1 MPERNLTRDE
11 AAARSALLATRSY
24 QVELDL
30 TRGPDVFGST
40 TTVTF
45 EATAGAST
53 FLDLVA
59 PKVRSVT
66 LNGSPL
72 DVATVV
78 TDGRVAVGPL
88 AEHNVLTVVADCAY
102 TRSGEGLHR
111 FVDPVD
117 EQVYLYSQFEVAD
130 AQRVFACFDQPDLKA
145 TFELTVTAP
154 AGWTVVSNEAPDGP
168 PQPAQDG
175 ARWHFPPTPP
185 LSTYVTAVVAGPYHQ
200 VTGELTSSDGRT
212 IPLGVYCRA
221 SLAPYLD
228 AENVMDVTRAGFAFF
243 EQAFG
248 RPYPFRTYD
257 QLFVPEFNAGAM
269 ENAGAVTFAE
279 SYVFRSAVPDATV
292 ERRAV
297 TILHELAHMWF
308 GDLVTMRWW
317 DDLWLNES
325 FAEFMS
331 TLATQR
337 ATRWTGVWAT
347 FASREKAW
355 AYQQDQLP
363 TTHPIVA
370 DMRDLEDVE
379 VNFDGITYA
388 KGASVLRQLVAWVGE
403 EEFLAG
409 VRAYFDA
416 HAWGNTQLSD
426 LLTRLE
432 ATSGRDLSAWSA
444 VWLQQSGVTL
454 LRPQL
459 ASADGVVTSA
469 AIVQEAPSA
478 HMALPPHR
486 LALGGYDLVDGRLVR
501 TWRTEIDVTGAHTPV
516 PELVG
521 RPLPAVLLVND
532 DDLTYVRVRLD
543 PQSLATARE
552 HLAVL
557 DDPVARAV
565 VWGCLWDATRDGE
578 LPASAFVEA
587 VGEALGWATDSSL
600 VLVMLRQLT
609 TTLDLWVAP
618 ERRDPVRAA
627 VVEKML
633 ALVHRDGTDP
643 DVRLQ
648 VLRAVARHGRAG
660 HVLDDLAGLLAGTVS
675 LPGLTV
681 DADLR
686 WELLTALVVAGRAG
700 EEQIAAELVR
710 DPSATGVRSAALARA
725 AVPTARAKAAA
736 WRAVVEQGTLTNAQQ
751 AATAQGFARV
761 LDLDLLRPYVEPY
774 FAAIERVWST
784 RSNEMAQGVVEGMFP
799 IELAGDPQ
807 VDLLAAT
814 DGWLA
819 AHPGSPAAMRRLITE
834 SRDAVRRALAAQAA
848 DRAAG

>member
-11 AAARSALLATRSY
+11 AGTRSAVVTTGSY
-24 QVELDL
+24 QVDLDL

-40 TTVTF
+40 TVARF
-45 EATAGAST
+45 AAVAGATT
-53 FLDLVA
+53 FIDLIA
-59 PKVRSVT
+59 RKVRTVE
-66 LNGSPL
+66 LNGREL
-72 DVATVV
+72 DVAATV
-78 TDGRVAVGPL
+78 TDGRVAIGPL
-88 AEHNVLTVVADCAY
+88 AAQNVLRVVADCEY

-130 AQRVFACFDQPDLKA
+130 ARRVMACFDQPDLKA

-154 AGWTVVSNEAPDGP
+154 AGWTVVSNEAPDGEP
-168 PQPAQDG
+168 TATEDG
-175 ARWHFPPTPP
+175 AVWHFPPTPP
-185 LSTYVTAVVAGPYHQ
+185 LATYVTAVVAGPYHA
-200 VTGELTSSDGRT
+200 VHGELTSSDGRT

-228 AENVMDVTRAGFAFF
+228 APDVMAVTRAGFVFF
-243 EQAFG
+243 EEAFG
-248 RPYPFRTYD
+248 RPYPFSTYD

-331 TLATQR
+331 TLATAR

-403 EEFLAG
+403 EAFLAG
-409 VRAYFDA
+409 VRDYFEA
-416 HAWGNTQLSD
+416 HAWGNTELKD

-454 LRPQL
+454 LRPRL
-459 ASADGVVTSA
+459 ESRDGVLTA
-469 AIVQEAPSA
+469 AAVVQEAPSA
-478 HMALPPHR
+478 QMVLPPHR
-486 LALGGYDLVDGRLVR
+486 LALGAYDLVDGRLIR
-501 TWRTEIDVTGAHTPV
+501 TWRTEIDMVGAVTEV
-516 PELVG
+516 PQLIG
-521 RPLPAVLLVND
+521 RPVPAVLLVND
-532 DDLTYVRVRLD
+532 DDLTYARVRLD
-543 PQSLATARE
+543 PQSLSTATA
-552 HLAVL
+552 HLADL
-557 DDPVARAV
+557 DDPLARAV
-565 VWGCLWDATRDGE
+565 VWSCLWDATRDGE
-578 LPASAFVEA
+578 LPASQFVEA
-587 VGEALGWATDSSL
+587 VGDALDWATDSSL
-600 VLVMLRQLT
+600 VLVMLRQLA

-618 ERRDPVRAA
+618 ERRPA
-627 VVEKML
+627 VTDRVVDRML
-633 ALVHRDGTDP
+633 ELVHREGTDA

-648 VLRAVARHGRAG
+648 VLRAVARHGRTDR
-660 HVLDDLAGLLAGTVS
+660 VLDVLDALLSGHSS

-686 WELLTALVVAGRAG
+686 WDLLTALVAGGRAG
-700 EEQIAAELVR
+700 EDRITAELVR

-725 AVPTARAKAAA
+725 AVPTSAAKAAA
-736 WRAVVEQGTLTNAQQ
+736 WQAVVEHGSLTNAQQ
-751 AATAQGFARV
+751 AATTLGFGRAH
-761 LDLDLLRPYVEPY
+761 DPELLRPYVQPY
-774 FAAIERVWST
+774 FAAIERVWAT

-799 IELAGDPQ
+799 LSLAGDPQ
-807 VDLLAAT
+807 VDLLAET
-814 DGWLA
+814 DRWLA
-819 AHPGSPAAMRRLITE
+819 EHPGSVAAMRRLVTE